1 MAIIQDFKTKDKGI
15 TAPKQIPDNIDQIG
29 TQFSKSIEGV
39 AGCFGAM
46 MGIAKWHRDYLKKA
60 MEQLKG
66 EGCKYCGHRHCA
78 DCKNQSRWTWDVGES
93 HES

>member
-1 MAIIQDFKTKDKGI
+1 MAIIQNFAAKDKGI
-15 TAPKQIPDNIDQIG
+15 TVPKQTPDNIDQIG
-29 TQFSKSIEGV
+29 TQFSRSIEGV

-66 EGCKYCGHRHCA
+66 EGCKYCNHKKCEKCLNKSGWA
-78 DCKNQSRWTWDVGES
+78 WDMGERY
-93 HES
+93 ES